1 MTIMKT
7 VLESL
12 AQGENLSQE
21 QAGQAFA
28 MLMDGELSAGQAGA
42 LLMGLRAKGET
53 AAEMVAAV
61 DAALARARLVPGLSG
76 KRIDPVGTGGDHSS
90 SFNCSTATAL
100 VLAGMGYQ
108 VAKHGNRAVSSACG
122 SADAVEGLGLP
133 MHTEPEAVRD
143 ELRQSG
149 FAFLFAPHFHPA
161 FKHIMPVR
169 KDLGIRT
176 LFNLLGPLL
185 NPARPTHLLLGVAR
199 PEIMQHM
206 AEALQLAGVER
217 AAVVHGAGGF
227 DELTPFGP
235 NQVVWMGEGA
245 IVSTELD
252 PQELGFSL
260 CSPEDVAVH
269 SKEQALAVLRELLAG
284 GGPQAMRDM
293 LALNVAVALHLLEGG
308 MSMGECVDRAK
319 GALAQGVAMR
329 LVPQPE
335 AGSAA

>member
-7 VLESL
+7 VLETL
-12 AQGENLSQE
+12 AQGENLE
-21 QAGQAFA
+21 PDTARQAFA
-28 MLMDGELSAGQAGA
+28 MLMDGELSPGQAGA

-61 DAALARARLVPGLSG
+61 DAALERARLVPGLSG
-76 KRIDPVGTGGDHSS
+76 KRFDPVGTGGDHSS

-108 VAKHGNRAVSSACG
+108 VAKHGNRAVSSTCG

-143 ELRQSG
+143 ELGRSN

-161 FKHIMPVR
+161 FRHIMPVR

-176 LFNLLGPLL
+176 MFNLLGPLL

-206 AEALQLAGVER
+206 AEALRMAGVER

-235 NQVVWMGEGA
+235 NRVVWMGDGA
-245 IVSTELD
+245 IVATELD
-252 PQELGFSL
+252 PQELGFTQSG
-260 CSPEDVAVH
+260 PQDVAVT
-269 SKEQALAVLRELLAG
+269 SREQALDVLRQLLDG
-284 GGPQAMRDM
+284 GGPGPMRDM
-293 LALNVAVALHLLEGG
+293 LALNVAVALHLLEDG
-308 MSMGECVDRAK
+308 MPIRECVDRAR
-319 GALAQGVAMR
+319 GALAQGVAR
-329 LVPQPE
+329 KVLPGQ
-335 AGSAA
+335 GAAA